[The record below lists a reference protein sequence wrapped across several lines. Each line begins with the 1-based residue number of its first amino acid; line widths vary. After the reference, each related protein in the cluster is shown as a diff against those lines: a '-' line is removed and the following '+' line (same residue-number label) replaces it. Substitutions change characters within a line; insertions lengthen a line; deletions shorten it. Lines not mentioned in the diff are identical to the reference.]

1 MDLVKLR
8 LPGLI
13 VRTMSVAISP
23 RYEVCGFGL
32 WRVVVFVSGMSFD
45 MSPIL
50 RLCNW
55 RFTHGTISITTFVE
69 TDKIRMDCQVA
80 RTTNRWHHF
89 SFHFYW
95 Y

>member
-23 RYEVCGFGL
+23 RYEACGFGL

-45 MSPIL
+45 MSPI
-50 RLCNW
+50 
-55 RFTHGTISITTFVE
+55 F
-69 TDKIRMDCQVA
+69 
-80 RTTNRWHHF
+80 
-89 SFHFYW
+89 
-95 Y
+95 